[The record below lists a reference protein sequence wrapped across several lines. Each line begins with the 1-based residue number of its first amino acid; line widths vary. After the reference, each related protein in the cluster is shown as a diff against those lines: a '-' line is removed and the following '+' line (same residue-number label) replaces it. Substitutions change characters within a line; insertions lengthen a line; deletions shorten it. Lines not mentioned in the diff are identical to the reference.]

1 MIRYIMYMPSSVE
14 VFLLSQQKYFNVEKK
29 NEMENGDLI
38 PTYFHILVIK
48 QAEQY
53 WISEAN
59 TDINI

>member
-1 MIRYIMYMPSSVE
+1 MPSSVE